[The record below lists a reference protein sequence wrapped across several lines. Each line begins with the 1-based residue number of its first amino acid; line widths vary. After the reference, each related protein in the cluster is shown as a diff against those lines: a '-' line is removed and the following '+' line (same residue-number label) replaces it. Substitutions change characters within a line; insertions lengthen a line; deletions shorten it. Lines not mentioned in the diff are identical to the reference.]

1 MKRYARNLADEGYP
15 YKLIREY
22 KALLLIF
29 SYAGGGW
36 MQESGGEWGCR
47 WQDGENRAKSSTTF
61 YLIVSNTI
69 LSSSS

>member
-36 MQESGGEWGCR
+36 MQETGIHNGKLGG
-47 WQDGENRAKSSTTF
+47 
-61 YLIVSNTI
+61 
-69 LSSSS
+69 LSLLCLQKNPLRRLVALHGSCP